1 MKITNFEHTGLD
13 RVAAWIKR
21 NHLSGIS
28 ATELKKVLKTV
39 NIFFVA
45 EGINRVQ
52 SMLLCELKA
61 SYVQQSQ
68 RYVALD
74 QDAFAF
80 PDLPP
85 EDYHRALELG
95 QQALDLYTRMCALK
109 EGGFKGRPKP
119 EHYLYAIP
127 IEDARYIL
135 PLAAKTNLSVSMSG
149 DKLWEFFLLFNDRK
163 YEGIFETL
171 KNELEAFLP
180 AELRAL
186 FPDDYDSTAEL
197 TIIEDFYRTDLA
209 RINSEDDLILL
220 SSCQDPD
227 IKAGLG
233 ALTSTQSRA
242 SSEVLLSWG
251 EEAPV
256 KAKEIVQR
264 VLGYGHESIAE
275 QVRTTFGMMCSLVTY
290 HQQVRHRLPEMFRE
304 DFSNLFSDTERP
316 VIVPDSIRNSPFLE
330 EFLNLTEAYRTFSRE
345 IYQKLGLGK
354 AMPFILN
361 CQLLKM
367 IMSTN
372 ARIDN
377 QMLSERTCL
386 NAQWEIRK
394 LAVKKLKILR
404 ELSGVLYE
412 KALPPCLVSKCH
424 EGKMTCGKQQE
435 VRDLFYF
442 RQK

>member
-13 RVAAWIKR
+13 RVADWIKR

-28 ATELKKVLKTV
+28 GTELKKVLKTA

-85 EDYHRALELG
+85 EDCHRAWELG
-95 QQALDLYTRMCALK
+95 QQALGLYTRMCALK

-149 DKLWEFFLLFNDRK
+149 DKLWEFFLLFNDRR

-180 AELRAL
+180 VELRAL
-186 FPDDYDSTAEL
+186 FPCGYDSTEESA
-197 TIIEDFYRTDLA
+197 IIEDFYRTDLA
-209 RINSEDDLILL
+209 RINPEDDLILM
-220 SSCQDPD
+220 SGYQEPD

-256 KAKEIVQR
+256 KAKEIVRR

-275 QVRTTFGMMCSLVTY
+275 QSRTTFGMMCSLVTY
-290 HQQVRHRLPEMFRE
+290 HQQIRHRLPEMFRE
-304 DFSNLFSDTERP
+304 DFSNLFSDMKRP
-316 VIVPDSIRNSPFLE
+316 VIIPDSICNSPFLE
-330 EFLNLTEAYRTFSRE
+330 EFLDLTEAYRTFSRE
-345 IYQKLGLGK
+345 IYQKFGLGK

-361 CQLLKM
+361 CQLIKM

-377 QMLSERTCL
+377 QMLSERTCM

-404 ELSGVLYE
+404 ELSDVLYE

-424 EGKMTCGKQQE
+424 EGKMTCGRQQE
-435 VRDLFYF
+435 VRELFDF
-442 RQK
+442 RK